1 MGFGIE
7 AYCRALFH
15 GEFPENASWDKVEGR
30 IFGGQVVNKK
40 ELSASA
46 AGNVSLGGEIS
57 VHRLGFGAM
66 RLTGEG
72 IWGPPKDRQGALAV
86 LRRAVELDVNFID
99 TADSYGPHVSE
110 ELIAE
115 ALFPYPAGLVIA
127 TKGGWNRPGP
137 NQWTHDATPSHL
149 RTAVEGSLK
158 RLRLDRIDVY
168 QLHIPDPV
176 VSFEASVETLAQL
189 RNEGK
194 IRLIGLSNVT
204 LEHIVRARRI
214 VPIVSV
220 QNRYSFADRE
230 WDYVVD
236 YCERSGI
243 AFIPWFP
250 LGAGKVAGNV
260 LNQIAQAHRASPT
273 QVALAWLLRRSP
285 IMLPIPGTSSIEH
298 LEQNVAA
305 SSLRLVEEEYEKLSR
320 VPELA
325 ASR

>member
-1 MGFGIE
+1 
-7 AYCRALFH
+7 
-15 GEFPENASWDKVEGR
+15 
-30 IFGGQVVNKK
+30 VNKK
-40 ELSASA
+40 EVTAKL
-46 AGNVSLGGEIS
+46 AGDVSLGKQVS

-72 IWGPPKDRQGALAV
+72 IWGPPKDRNAALAV
-86 LRRAVELDVNFID
+86 LRRAVELEVNFID
-99 TADSYGPHVSE
+99 TADSYGPYVSE

-115 ALFPYPAGLVIA
+115 ALHPYPKGLVIA
-127 TKGGWNRPGP
+127 TKGGWKRPGP
-137 NQWTHDATPSHL
+137 NQWTHDATPAHL
-149 RTAVEGSLK
+149 REAVEGSLK

-168 QLHIPDPV
+168 QLHTPDPV
-176 VSFEASVETLAQL
+176 VPFDASVETLAQL
-189 RNEGK
+189 REEGK

-204 LEHIVRARRI
+204 QEHIERARKI

-236 YCERSGI
+236 YCESNGI

-250 LGAGKVAGNV
+250 LGAGKVAGEV
-260 LNQIAQAHRASPT
+260 LNQIAKAHGATPK

-285 IMLPIPGTSSIEH
+285 IMLPIPGTSSVEH
-298 LEQNVAA
+298 LEENVAA
-305 SSLRLVEEEYEKLSR
+305 ASVRLTDEEYERLAG

-325 ASR
+325 ATR

>member
-1 MGFGIE
+1 M
-7 AYCRALFH
+7 
-15 GEFPENASWDKVEGR
+15 
-30 IFGGQVVNKK
+30 NKK
-40 ELSASA
+40 EVSASA
-46 AGNVSLGGEIS
+46 AGNISLGGEIS

-72 IWGPPKDRQGALAV
+72 IWGPPKDRKGAIAV

-99 TADSYGPHVSE
+99 TADSYGPHANE

-115 ALFPYPAGLVIA
+115 ALFPYPAGVVIA

-137 NQWTHDATPSHL
+137 NQWTHDATPAHL
-149 RTAVEGSLK
+149 RSAVEGSLK
-158 RLRLDRIDVY
+158 RLRLDRIEVY
-168 QLHIPDPV
+168 QLHTPDPV
-176 VSFEASVETLAQL
+176 VSFEASMETLAQL

-204 LEHIVRARRI
+204 QEHIERARKI

-236 YCERSGI
+236 YCERNGI

-250 LGAGKVAGNV
+250 LGAGRVAGEV
-260 LNQIAQAHRASPT
+260 LERIARAHQATPM
-273 QVALAWLLRRSP
+273 QVAIAWLLRRSP
-285 IMLPIPGTSSIEH
+285 HMLPIPGTSSVEH
-298 LEQNVAA
+298 LEENVAA
-305 SSLRLVEEEYEKLSR
+305 ASLRLTDEEFKKLFA
-320 VPELA
+320 VPALV

>member
-1 MGFGIE
+1 ME
-7 AYCRALFH
+7 A
-15 GEFPENASWDKVEGR
+15 
-30 IFGGQVVNKK
+30 IVNKK
-40 ELSASA
+40 EVTAKL
-46 AGNVSLGGEIS
+46 AGDVSLGKQVS

-72 IWGPPKDRQGALAV
+72 IWGPPKDRNAALAV
-86 LRRAVELDVNFID
+86 LRRAVELEVNFID
-99 TADSYGPHVSE
+99 TADSYGPYVSE

-115 ALFPYPAGLVIA
+115 ALHPYPKGLVIA
-127 TKGGWNRPGP
+127 TKGGWKRPGP
-137 NQWTHDATPSHL
+137 NQWTHDATPAHL
-149 RTAVEGSLK
+149 REAVEGSLK

-168 QLHIPDPV
+168 QLHTPDPV
-176 VSFEASVETLAQL
+176 VPFDASVETLAKL
-189 RNEGK
+189 REEGK

-204 LEHIVRARRI
+204 QEHIERARKI

-236 YCERSGI
+236 YCESNGI

-250 LGAGKVAGNV
+250 LGAGKVAGEV
-260 LNQIAQAHRASPT
+260 LNQVAKAHGATPK

-285 IMLPIPGTSSIEH
+285 IMLPIPGTSSVEH
-298 LEQNVAA
+298 LEENVAA
-305 SSLRLVEEEYEKLSR
+305 ASVRLTDEEYERLAG

-325 ASR
+325 ATR

>member
-1 MGFGIE
+1 M
-7 AYCRALFH
+7 
-15 GEFPENASWDKVEGR
+15 
-30 IFGGQVVNKK
+30 NKK
-40 ELSASA
+40 EVSASL
-46 AGNVSLGGEIS
+46 AGSVSLGGEIS

-72 IWGPPKDRQGALAV
+72 IWGPPRDRKGALAV
-86 LRRAVELDVNFID
+86 LRRAVELGVNFID
-99 TADSYGPHVSE
+99 TADSYGPHISE

-115 ALFPYPAGLVIA
+115 ALFPYPSGLVIA

-149 RTAVEGSLK
+149 RKAVEGSLK

-176 VSFEASVETLAQL
+176 VSFDVSVETLAEL
-189 RNEGK
+189 RNEDK

-204 LEHIVRARRI
+204 QEHIERARNI

-230 WDYVVD
+230 WDYVVE
-236 YCERSGI
+236 YCQRNRI

-250 LGAGKVAGNV
+250 LGAGKVAGEV
-260 LNQIAQAHRASPT
+260 LNRIAKAHGASPT
-273 QVALAWLLRRSP
+273 QIALSWLLRRSSL
-285 IMLPIPGTSSIEH
+285 MLPIPGTSSIEH

-305 SSLRLVEEEYEKLSR
+305 ASLRLTDQEFEELSE
-320 VPELA
+320 VPELVG
-325 ASR
+325 SR

>member
-1 MGFGIE
+1 M
-7 AYCRALFH
+7 
-15 GEFPENASWDKVEGR
+15 
-30 IFGGQVVNKK
+30 NKK
-40 ELSASA
+40 ISASA
-46 AGNVSLGGEIS
+46 ARQVSLGTELS
-57 VHRLGFGAM
+57 VNRLGYGAM

-72 IWGPPKDRQGALAV
+72 IWGPPKDRKGALAV

-99 TADSYGPHVSE
+99 TADSYGPYVSE

-115 ALFPYPAGLVIA
+115 ALYPYPKNLVIA

-137 NQWTHDATPSHL
+137 NQWTHDASPSHL
-149 RTAVEGSLK
+149 RNALEGSLK

-176 VSFEASVETLAQL
+176 VSFDVSVEILAQL

-194 IRLIGLSNVT
+194 IRSIGLSNVT
-204 LEHIVRARRI
+204 QEHIERARKI

-230 WDYVVD
+230 WDFVVE
-236 YCERSGI
+236 YCQRNRI

-250 LGAGKVAGNV
+250 LGAGKVAGEV
-260 LNQIAQAHRASPT
+260 LNRIAKAHNASPT
-273 QVALAWLLRRSP
+273 HIALAWLLRRSP
-285 IMLPIPGTSSIEH
+285 IMLPIPGTSSVEH

-305 SSLRLVEEEYEKLSR
+305 ASLRLTDQEFEELSG
-320 VPELA
+320 VQELVG
-325 ASR
+325 SR